1 MKSLHVAGGLILY
14 LMANNAFPATYTDT
28 FVPGLSMIANH
39 VNTGGNT
46 LMDIFGT
53 SLPDG
58 TTVYFWDKNTATFII
73 DQYDATFG
81 LWTLNGTL
89 NPGEGAF
96 LLNPTG
102 SNFSYTYNGAAPV
115 NGPVTLP

>member
-14 LMANNAFPATYTDT
+14 LTANHAIPATYTDT

-53 SLPDG
+53 SLPGDIAG
-58 TTVYFWDKNTATFII
+58 KPIFA
-73 DQYDATFG
+73 
-81 LWTLNGTL
+81 
-89 NPGEGAF
+89 PGSA
-96 LLNPTG
+96 
-102 SNFSYTYNGAAPV
+102 
-115 NGPVTLP
+115 